1 MKLIDID
8 KRQRIDVES
17 PRPERKGLKR
27 LLPPLPRQR
36 TRCRKTPP

>member
-17 PRPERKGLKR
+17 PHPERKGLTH
-27 LLPPLPRQR
+27 LLNKNQPNLSL
-36 TRCRKTPP
+36 